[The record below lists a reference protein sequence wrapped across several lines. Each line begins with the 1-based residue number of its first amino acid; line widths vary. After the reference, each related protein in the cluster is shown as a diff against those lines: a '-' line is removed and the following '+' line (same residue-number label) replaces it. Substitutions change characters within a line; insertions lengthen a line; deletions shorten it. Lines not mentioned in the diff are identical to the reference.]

1 MSICIDA
8 LPLLLQKASDSQAFV
23 PDAPR
28 ATQLTRQGLAA
39 TGSSTKVSLLQS
51 ASGITRAR
59 KTYPTRCKPDGACL
73 VACLAEA
80 ASGTK
85 EYMIRSIYI
94 LKVKITRNNACICS
108 HNDDILH
115 RPLTTTAVRQ
125 RLHVRDHTRT
135 GTDARNASTL

>member
-39 TGSSTKVSLLQS
+39 TGSSTKVSLLQG

-94 LKVKITRNNACICS
+94 LKVKITRNNACIMFAQRRHS
-108 HNDDILH
+108 SPTIDY
-115 RPLTTTAVRQ
+115 TAVRS
-125 RLHVRDHTRT
+125 RDRKGKGDKRHHHRRPE
-135 GTDARNASTL
+135 DSI